1 VQPGGLVSVTQKLE
15 LKHTNLPREQPTHQ
29 RFVAAALG
37 WVWVPVKERQQLLE
51 LRQLLIVLVEV
62 LLHLSLSLL
71 QFQLLSSFFAH
82 FLGRE
87 CLKKNNFYF
96 SRLYHC
102 LQCLGQGLCNTA
114 LRLG

>member
-37 WVWVPVKERQQLLE
+37 WVWVPVKEHQQLLE

-62 LLHLSLSLL
+62 LHLSLSLL
-71 QFQLLSSFFAH
+71 QFQLLSSFLAH
-82 FLGRE
+82 FLGQ
-87 CLKKNNFYF
+87 NV
-96 SRLYHC
+96 
-102 LQCLGQGLCNTA
+102 
-114 LRLG
+114 